1 MSLFVDDALL
11 HMYNSK
17 DTAKTLIFNCSKL
30 TVEENIKNHLE
41 MIICFVNGL
50 KSHLTWGEGMPNTGN
65 LDSYLGLVKSW
76 ILEDNQ
82 KLPLY

>member
-1 MSLFVDDALL
+1 
-11 HMYNSK
+11 
-17 DTAKTLIFNCSKL
+17 
-30 TVEENIKNHLE
+30 
-41 MIICFVNGL
+41 MIICFVNGF